1 MRPLNQFALALLVI
15 GTASSAWAIDIELEF
30 LGNTFF
36 SENSEAV
43 AAIEAAAQHVGDAIT
58 SQLAEIDQV
67 SFEATLGNTIASLD
81 WDFTFRDR
89 VTEQPI
95 GNLPTVVSDP
105 LLAADTVRVFIDAQK
120 LDGVAVG
127 QGLPSGAAAS
137 IGVSILGGGSL
148 NEDAI
153 QAVAALADGEM
164 NRSEGGALIGQL
176 FEGVDN
182 LGGVDVNAIRFR
194 NSFGGIAFDHD
205 TDNDNQID
213 TSQKMLDFWHVDHTM
228 PVEQNKIDLFS
239 VAVNE
244 IVTALG
250 FGTSDSFEVQSNGTN
265 WLGSAVI
272 ELLGGGEGVLD
283 PLSPTRVLSG
293 TQSISIIDGS
303 VQEVSLDGN
312 ITTGVR
318 EHLTTL
324 DLAFLR
330 DIGFET
336 VVPNLGLLGDFDQD
350 LDVDGSDFLV
360 LQRDPSV
367 GNLADWTS
375 NFGTGSSN
383 GGFAAIQV
391 PEPSS
396 LTLCI
401 LFLSLLMRKIP
412 KRSNL

>member
-15 GTASSAWAIDIELEF
+15 GTANSAWAIDIELEF

-36 SENSEAV
+36 SENSEAA

-58 SQLAEIDQV
+58 SELAEIDQV

-105 LLAADTVRVFIDAQK
+105 LLAADTVRVFIDAQQ

-137 IGVSILGGGSL
+137 LGVSILGGGSL
-148 NEDAI
+148 NGDAI
-153 QAVAALADGEM
+153 QAVAALADDKM
-164 NRSEGGALIGQL
+164 NRSEGGSLIGQL

-182 LGGVDVNAIRFR
+182 LGGVDVNAIGFR
-194 NSFGGIAFDHD
+194 SSFGGITFDHD

-213 TSQKMLDFWHVDHTM
+213 TSQEMLDFWHVDHTT
-228 PVEQNKIDLFS
+228 PVEENKIDLFS

-250 FGTSDSFEVQSNGTN
+250 FGTSDSFEVQSDGTN

-293 TQSISIIDGS
+293 TESISINDGS
-303 VQEVSLDGN
+303 VQEVSLDGS
-312 ITTGVR
+312 IATGVR

-330 DIGFET
+330 DIGY
-336 VVPNLGLLGDFDQD
+336 
-350 LDVDGSDFLV
+350 
-360 LQRDPSV
+360 RDTRPKPRAV
-367 GNLADWTS
+367 G
-375 NFGTGSSN
+375 
-383 GGFAAIQV
+383 
-391 PEPSS
+391 
-396 LTLCI
+396 
-401 LFLSLLMRKIP
+401 
-412 KRSNL
+412 